1 MIRPSQPTDAPQIVG
16 LVSGI
21 LGKEFPG
28 DERAYPAG
36 DLQRI
41 EEHYQGP
48 GSTFLVAEEGRR
60 IVGTVGV
67 KREDSKTAIL
77 RRLFVDPGCRGKGV
91 GTLLLKQ
98 ALEFCRSQGFREVVI
113 RTSANMEQAIRLCSS
128 LGFKEQGR
136 WALGEITLVRFH
148 LKLI

>member
-1 MIRPSQPTDAPQIVG
+1 MIRPSQPADAPQIVS

-21 LGKEFPG
+21 LGREFPG
-28 DERAYPAG
+28 DQRAYPAE

-41 EEHYQGP
+41 SDHYQGP

-60 IVGTVGV
+60 IVGTRGV
-67 KREDSKTAIL
+67 KQEDPKTAIL
-77 RRLFVDPGCRGKGV
+77 RRLFVDPECRGKGV

-113 RTSANMEQAIRLCSS
+113 RTSSNMQQAIRLCCG

-136 WALGEITLVRFH
+136 WTLGDVTLVRFH
-148 LKLI
+148 LKLV